1 MSTLCT
7 VNSIEPLLTL
17 CSFHAFFG
25 QIDQFKSN
33 HFLWLTAG
41 GLSVAEISKG
51 EGKVQEEVDKELG
64 DEDEDPEGG
73 EG

>member
-1 MSTLCT
+1 MYRFH
-7 VNSIEPLLTL
+7 
-17 CSFHAFFG
+17 SFYS
-25 QIDQFKSN
+25 QIDQFKEN

-41 GLSVAEISKG
+41 GIEVAQIANN
-51 EGKVQEEVDKELG
+51 KVQAEVDKQLG